1 MNKLIATTLENK
13 VHLWDLREQ
22 HPQEGFA
29 SHSYAH
35 DRFIHFLD
43 ASCIGNQLIKY
54 SCGYGAY
61 YLSQNG
67 RFWRQFIFVSI
78 IDYKITWYLNVL
90 FSSENGKSTTIWAA
104 THLPQNRDIWATC
117 GGNGSVR
124 KMNLNDMWLKM
135 TYSGAYLEIQ
145 LSIIAIWRSNNRE
158 RDKRTSR
165 NNRKCWTSSKTNCGD
180 TANQQRWFSSW

>member
-54 SCGYGAY
+54 SCGYGTAI
-61 YLSQNG
+61 L
-67 RFWRQFIFVSI
+67 FISECSI
-78 IDYKITWYLNVL
+78 LTPIYICV
-90 FSSENGKSTTIWAA
+90 
-104 THLPQNRDIWATC
+104 
-117 GGNGSVR
+117 
-124 KMNLNDMWLKM
+124 
-135 TYSGAYLEIQ
+135 
-145 LSIIAIWRSNNRE
+145 NNRL
-158 RDKRTSR
+158 
-165 NNRKCWTSSKTNCGD
+165 
-180 TANQQRWFSSW
+180 